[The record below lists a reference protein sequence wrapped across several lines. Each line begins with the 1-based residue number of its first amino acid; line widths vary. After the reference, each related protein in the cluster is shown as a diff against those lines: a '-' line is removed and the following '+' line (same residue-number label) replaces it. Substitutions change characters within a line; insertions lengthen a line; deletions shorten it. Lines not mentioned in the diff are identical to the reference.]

1 MFCLIGGLETEV
13 EELRYIIKLHG
24 KKYPEMQAEDLIK
37 LIYQGEFGAEAD
49 ISDPDKTLKEISALM
64 DRSRECPGEELVT
77 DIGGGFVRL
86 SLYRAKTSG
95 LTPEAVN
102 AAHILSLAHVHGD
115 KKRLEEKLSRA
126 AELIC
131 EDNPFSFT
139 PEEFKSRVSDY
150 LKQGGGAVEHSPAY
164 RERYGAE
171 YAVVARWLT
180 QEWCAA
186 ETDL

>member
-1 MFCLIGGLETEV
+1 M

-64 DRSRECPGEELVT
+64 DRSWECPGEELVT

-139 PEEFKSRVSDY
+139 LEEFKSRVSDY